1 MADAEK
7 PFQWKT
13 QSAGVA
19 SVAMLA
25 IVLGAVAGVGN
36 PAASGRS
43 LSAALAIVVF
53 GAAVCAG
60 VGRLSWLRSM
70 GLDTAFCLIIPS
82 LIASFSWMPRSTIAS
97 LSAAM
102 ERLDVLG
109 WVISLLILSGC
120 MQIDWRLIWSV
131 AIKLGA
137 AVLCG
142 TIAALAMTWGVAIL
156 WGANPS
162 RALFLQAASMMAG
175 GLTAGALPLAAGY
188 ADQWGQSQGALLAQM
203 LPSIFV
209 ANLSAIV
216 GAGIANMTRHADAVQ
231 DGNSV
236 RAVAAP
242 MDMSDIGM
250 AIAAIVLLHVCGALV
265 SRSLGVSFPLVVIL
279 IAMMASA
286 LDCVPLAVVR
296 GMKPVQNYFTSYL
309 LFPLLWLVGMV
320 LVPWDDVVAGS
331 AAPLLSMAIAN
342 VLALSLVGYF
352 VFSWTGLDPVDG
364 ATITLSR
371 VAMGGTG
378 VVAILRAGNRLSLL
392 PFGLLVTRL
401 GGALTVLVALQ
412 AAAMMHY

>member
-1 MADAEK
+1 
-7 PFQWKT
+7 
-13 QSAGVA
+13 
-19 SVAMLA
+19 
-25 IVLGAVAGVGN
+25 
-36 PAASGRS
+36 
-43 LSAALAIVVF
+43 
-53 GAAVCAG
+53 
-60 VGRLSWLRSM
+60 
-70 GLDTAFCLIIPS
+70 
-82 LIASFSWMPRSTIAS
+82 
-97 LSAAM
+97 
-102 ERLDVLG
+102 
-109 WVISLLILSGC
+109 
-120 MQIDWRLIWSV
+120 
-131 AIKLGA
+131 
-137 AVLCG
+137 
-142 TIAALAMTWGVAIL
+142 
-156 WGANPS
+156 
-162 RALFLQAASMMAG
+162 
-175 GLTAGALPLAAGY
+175 
-188 ADQWGQSQGALLAQM
+188 
-203 LPSIFV
+203 
-209 ANLSAIV
+209 
-216 GAGIANMTRHADAVQ
+216 
-231 DGNSV
+231 
-236 RAVAAP
+236 
-242 MDMSDIGM
+242 M

-309 LFPLLWLVGMV
+309 LFPLLWLIGMV